1 MSYDIS
7 NYSGYL
13 INFKDF
19 IKGFPELGDDI
30 DDIDDFDAFENSLK
44 SLMIEK
50 IYEDLNIDD
59 IELLGQWSGDQIS
72 GGTYWLGLNE
82 GEVYIW
88 FSKKQ
93 LINVVRV
100 DGHTTETKSTSLIK
114 LEDFLIKNEI
124 PLEALHYEEWLF
136 GS

>member
-7 NYSGYL
+7 YYTGYL
-13 INFKDF
+13 INIEDL

-30 DDIDDFDAFENSLK
+30 DDIEAYENSLK

-50 IYEDLNIDD
+50 IYEGLNING
-59 IELLGQWSGDQIS
+59 IELLGQWSGDQVS
-72 GGTYWLGLNE
+72 GGTYWLGLNK
-82 GEVYIW
+82 GEVYVQ
-88 FSKKQ
+88 FSKEQ
-93 LINVVRV
+93 LINVVRT

-124 PLEALHYEEWLF
+124 PLEALHYEEWFF